1 MSRATIDI
9 TQKQKMAFKNYIKRK
24 LQEIFDIEIY
34 DCGETKAK
42 VNLLNNKDAIIDN
55 IIKEISD
62 NTPLTFNHYWEYGSI
77 NETLSIINDIYI
89 KTYNET
95 FRAYKLKQKAQKDY
109 YKTLIY
115 NEFIDDINTG
125 KKSLQEKL
133 YIYKTQEFKIA
144 MLEHLKRKED
154 DFNVDLYNEL
164 YNGIK
169 NKVIREYKDELEI
182 VKMQQYEEKAKMPFG
197 WRVYFMSKGVK
208 AIAKLFK

>member
-34 DCGETKAK
+34 DSGETKAK

-62 NTPLTFNHYWEYGSI
+62 NTPLIFNHYWEYGSI

-115 NEFIDDINTG
+115 NEFINDINTG

-133 YIYKTQEFKIA
+133 YIYKTQEFKFA
-144 MLEHLKRKED
+144 MLEHLKAKED

-182 VKMQQYEEKAKMPFG
+182 VEMQQYEVQAKMPIG
-197 WRVYFMSKGVK
+197 WKVYFLSKGMK

>member
-34 DCGETKAK
+34 DSGETKAK

-62 NTPLTFNHYWEYGSI
+62 NTPLIFNHYWEYGSI

-89 KTYNET
+89 KTYNDT

-115 NEFIDDINTG
+115 NEFIKDIKEG
-125 KKSLQEKL
+125 RKCLQEKL
-133 YIYKTQEFKIA
+133 YIIKTQEYKKCL
-144 MLEHLKRKED
+144 LEDLKKQEE
-154 DFNVDLYNEL
+154 DFNEDLFNEL
-164 YNGIK
+164 YYSVK
-169 NKVIREYKDELEI
+169 NKVVREFKEQLE
-182 VKMQQYEEKAKMPFG
+182 VENMQQDNSIHIPLG
-197 WRVYFMSKGVK
+197 WKVYGISK
-208 AIAKLFK
+208 AIGKIFKI